1 MELGV
6 SRGEVRETL
15 SFCSFRE
22 VAAACG
28 VRWLLDSDS
37 ERGEVKGF
45 EEQLWC
51 GRWKRRF
58 CDGDMV
64 RYGAVA
70 SFSAS
75 LVSYYIPVLMPAG
88 SNMLNLRVSSLGIV
102 EDNCV

>member
-1 MELGV
+1 M

-15 SFCSFRE
+15 SVCSFRE
-22 VAAACG
+22 VVAACG
-28 VRWLLDSDS
+28 VRWLRDSDS
-37 ERGEVKGF
+37 DCERGEVRGF

-70 SFSAS
+70 SSSAS

-88 SNMLNLRVSSLGIV
+88 SNMLNSRVSSLGIV